1 MPLKLRLKSDS
12 RLPIDVRHLSI
23 AVNEGLETEKVLQ
36 LQVSV
41 GKRLKPVGEVFHV
54 NGDLNIDR
62 QLKFSGD
69 LSSVHWIGRGLT
81 TGSIIVQS
89 SAGRHVGSSMSG
101 GQITVQGNAGDYLGA
116 QMTGGAI
123 RVTGNV
129 GDFAG
134 AALEGSKYGMNRGE
148 ILIQGNAGVAL
159 GKRMR
164 RGMIIVIGD
173 VGELAA
179 WNMLAGT
186 IIVLGRSSDKTAT
199 DIKRGTVILAGDG
212 DKNEHKT
219 PGSETSTT
227 SNASATTKAGKHS
240 SAKTLGAAFTQ
251 GATSQPQIIQ
261 FLATWLKRN
270 YPTTLSSAVEDKLLG
285 RSFIKYNGVDLNQNR
300 AEIFIAK

>member
-1 MPLKLRLKSDS
+1 MPLKLRFKSDS
-12 RLPIDVRHLSI
+12 GLPVDARHLST
-23 AVNEGLETEKVLQ
+23 ALNKGLETEKILQ

-41 GKRLKPVGEVFHV
+41 GKQLKSVGEVFNV
-54 NGDLNIDR
+54 DGDLNIDH
-62 QLKFSGD
+62 QLEFSGA
-69 LSSVHWIGRGLT
+69 LSSVHSIGRGLT
-81 TGSIIVQS
+81 TGSIVIQS
-89 SAGRHVGSSMSG
+89 SAGRHVGTSMSG
-101 GQITVQGNAGDYLGA
+101 GQITVQGNAGNYLGA

-148 ILIQGNAGVAL
+148 ILIEGNAGVAL

-164 RGMIIVIGD
+164 RGMIIVVGD

-186 IIVLGRSSDKTAT
+186 IIVLGRSSNKTAT

-219 PGSETSTT
+219 PGSETSK
-227 SNASATTKAGKHS
+227 ASSTTKAGKHS
-240 SAKTLGAAFTQ
+240 SAKTLGAGFTK
-251 GATSQPQIIQ
+251 GGTSQPQIIQ

-285 RSFIKYNGVDLNQNR
+285 RLFIKYNGGDLNQNR